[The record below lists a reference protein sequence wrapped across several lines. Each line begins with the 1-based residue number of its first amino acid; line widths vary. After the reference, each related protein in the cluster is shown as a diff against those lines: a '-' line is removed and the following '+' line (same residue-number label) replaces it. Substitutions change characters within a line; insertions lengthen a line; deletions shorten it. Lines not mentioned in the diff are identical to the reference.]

1 MRATLSL
8 LAAAL
13 VFTTPSFAAD
23 AACTASAAEI
33 AALKA
38 RVLELEAQLAGRTE
52 SAAGAANATPAT
64 SGKAPPSN
72 SATAE
77 AQYAVAAPTAAAINQ
92 VTRKVVVVE
101 EEAHSRTG
109 CSLGLFKGVPY
120 GKWRE
125 PFNWDSLD
133 TGMSA
138 AEVENLLGVEHY
150 NIGSSKRM
158 VWQYGKCGSQIQG
171 EVLIEDGKLLD
182 WRKPSF

>member
-1 MRATLSL
+1 MRVALSL

-13 VFTTPSFAAD
+13 LFASPGYAAD
-23 AACTASAAEI
+23 ATCTASATEI

-38 RVLELEAQLAGRTE
+38 RVLELEAQLAGRAAPALASGSTAQTTASQAA
-52 SAAGAANATPAT
+52 SATTASADAQFSVATP
-64 SGKAPPSN
+64 PS
-72 SATAE
+72 
-77 AQYAVAAPTAAAINQ
+77 PAINP

-125 PFNWDSLD
+125 PFHWDSLD
-133 TGMSA
+133 KGMSA
-138 AEVENLLGVEHY
+138 AEVEQLLGVEHY

-158 VWQYGKCGSQIQG
+158 VWQYGKCGKQTQG

-182 WRKPSF
+182 WRKPTF

>member
-13 VFTTPSFAAD
+13 AFTSPSFAAD

-33 AALKA
+33 MALKA
-38 RVLELEAQLAGRTE
+38 RVLELEAQLAGRTP
-52 SAAGAANATPAT
+52 SAAATSTTVPAT
-64 SGKAPPSN
+64 TGKALPAT

-77 AQYAVAAPTAAAINQ
+77 AQYAVAAPPATAINQ
-92 VTRKVVVVE
+92 VTRKVVVVGE
-101 EEAHSRTG
+101 EGHTRTR
-109 CSLGLFKGVPY
+109 CPLGLFKGVPY